1 MPVTEDE
8 LRLCEEKTSASAEY
22 VLKSGLTLR
31 KCDEKAT
38 QLQYLELTSTERLKE
53 GCVDE
58 DSIGS
63 WFEEVW
69 HEP

>member
-38 QLQYLELTSTERLKE
+38 RLAYLELESGAAPSE
-53 GCVDE
+53 GFVDD
-58 DSIGS
+58 DSIES
-63 WFEEVW
+63 WFEEV
-69 HEP
+69 